1 MFYILAPLK
10 AQFHFAL
17 GPMHYLADPQRKR
30 VALLL
35 WPTVATAQSERNGMI
50 SSHQVLHY
58 FKNAIML
65 ITLYSEVPRQFI
77 FFTKLCAC

>member
-17 GPMHYLADPQRKR
+17 GPIHYLADPQRKW

-50 SSHQVLHY
+50 SSHCALGLLSLTRSY
-58 FKNAIML
+58 
-65 ITLYSEVPRQFI
+65 ITSRMP
-77 FFTKLCAC
+77 LC